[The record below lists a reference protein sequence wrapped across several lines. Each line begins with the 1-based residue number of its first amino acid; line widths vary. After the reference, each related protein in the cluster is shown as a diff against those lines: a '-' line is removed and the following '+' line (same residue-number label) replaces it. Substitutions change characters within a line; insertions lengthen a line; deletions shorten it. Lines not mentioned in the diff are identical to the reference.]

1 MDVYKKNIVVTKF
14 SLGLFLTACV
24 ILSILLMLILAGNS
38 FIVFDPK
45 ENVLSLGML
54 IIPIYFIFFIP
65 EYGTHSDINSYKD
78 GFTRSVALGINNYF
92 DFESRSNRS
101 QFWWFILWI
110 IIGDLLFIFYD
121 LLLFSLAFDEVG
133 PFEFMWSIVTLIPIL
148 SSGARRLHD
157 TGRSG
162 WWQLLYITV
171 IGIIPL
177 IYFLTRPSKKVTTL
191 ETINKTIKDLSN
203 NQSTSSSNTKSLSSE
218 LDRISQMHKD
228 GTLSD
233 EEFKKAKEK
242 LLN

>member
-1 MDVYKKNIVVTKF
+1 MDVYKQNIVVTKF
-14 SLGLFLTACV
+14 RLGLFFAVCV
-24 ILSILLMLILAGNS
+24 ILLFLSLGFLAEYSNL
-38 FIVFDPK
+38 VFDPK
-45 ENVLSLGML
+45 FNV
-54 IIPIYFIFFIP
+54 IPLAIVGAFAFIYYLP
-65 EYGTHSDINSYKD
+65 SAGTHSAVNSYD
-78 GFTRSVALGINNYF
+78 ENDFFRSVALGINNYF

-101 QFWWFILWI
+101 QFWWFILWVI
-110 IIGDLLFIFYD
+110 VGDFLFIFYD
-121 LLLFSLAFDEVG
+121 ILIFNLTFSEVG
-133 PFEFMWSIVTLIPIL
+133 PFEVMWSIVTLIPTL

-162 WWQLLYITV
+162 WWQLLYITI
-171 IGIIPL
+171 IGIILL

-203 NQSTSSSNTKSLSSE
+203 NQSTSSSNTNSLSSE

>member
-1 MDVYKKNIVVTKF
+1 M
-14 SLGLFLTACV
+14 
-24 ILSILLMLILAGNS
+24 
-38 FIVFDPK
+38 
-45 ENVLSLGML
+45 
-54 IIPIYFIFFIP
+54 
-65 EYGTHSDINSYKD
+65 
-78 GFTRSVALGINNYF
+78 
-92 DFESRSNRS
+92 
-101 QFWWFILWI
+101 
-110 IIGDLLFIFYD
+110 
-121 LLLFSLAFDEVG
+121 
-133 PFEFMWSIVTLIPIL
+133 
-148 SSGARRLHD
+148 
-157 TGRSG
+157 
-162 WWQLLYITV
+162 